1 MAEMQTVQVMLC
13 SKGTVTSV
21 TRVDEHG
28 RVRSVIWQRPVALE
42 EGPFSLVHE
51 VSPATTRLEGEIAP
65 HKPAPFKPSTGA
77 VVVALEAARFALISN
92 NNCLITDRPDLP
104 LSQETSWTTDFSSEL
119 ALIDAAIGRTASLC
133 ANEST
138 CLQTAP
144 KSSPAKSEQELRSS
158 RSPDQDRL

>member
-1 MAEMQTVQVMLC
+1 MGELQTFTLPA
-13 SKGTVTSV
+13 GTACK
-21 TRVDEHG
+21 RNG
-28 RVRSVIWQRPVALE
+28 I
-42 EGPFSLVHE
+42 PFKLQH
-51 VSPATTRLEGEIAP
+51 ATQIECHPGVWPLIRGEPPELEGETVL

-77 VVVALEAARFALISN
+77 VAVALEAARLALLSN
-92 NNCLITDRPDLP
+92 DNCLITDRPDLP
-104 LSQETSWTTDFSSEL
+104 LSQETSWTNDFSGEL

>member
-1 MAEMQTVQVMLC
+1 MAELRTFTLAA
-13 SKGTVTSV
+13 GTVCH
-21 TRVDEHG
+21 RNG
-28 RVRSVIWQRPVALE
+28 I
-42 EGPFSLVHE
+42 PFHLQH
-51 VSPATTRLEGEIAP
+51 ATQIECHPGVWPLIRGEPPELEGEAVL

-77 VVVALEAARFALISN
+77 VAVALEAARLALLSN
-92 NNCLITDRPDLP
+92 DNCLITDRPDLP
-104 LSQETSWTTDFSSEL
+104 LSQETSWTTDFSGEL

-144 KSSPAKSEQELRSS
+144 KSSPAKSEQELRRS